1 MPGALMGC
9 TVALPS
15 GRRCA
20 GVVKVRTPPG
30 VCAQCAALPDKGL
43 SERGTNQTFNDSFA
57 PQVVP
62 IEK

>member
-1 MPGALMGC
+1 
-9 TVALPS
+9 
-15 GRRCA
+15 
-20 GVVKVRTPPG
+20 VVKVRTPAG

-57 PQVVP
+57 PQLVP